1 MILIREIREKISTD
15 QFEFSKHAVDQMVE
29 RRVTYTLEHHGQF
42 YVVENVPARVDE
54 ETGEQFFS
62 PSTVE
67 RLQKTLLENWEP
79 HRMIETPVYEYDN

>member
-1 MILIREIREKISTD
+1 MMSERETHLVEK
-15 QFEFSKHAVDQMVE
+15 
-29 RRVTYTLEHHGQF
+29 RVAYTLEHKGQF

-67 RLQKTLLENWEP
+67 WLQKTVLSKQKP
-79 HRMIETPVYEYDN
+79 DRVIETPVYEYVGD